1 MAPTAFGQNVDKTP
15 AHDHFM
21 TQNTISVADRQGS
34 LETSSFFG
42 PTLHPA
48 VARLIGGRRG
58 MVDGALPPALFVAV
72 SAVGGTVMPRPLAIG
87 AAVGVAAG
95 TALTLAVWRLLH
107 DQTLKQVVRGMVGLT
122 VATLFVILSGEPR
135 AFFLPG
141 IYVDAA
147 YALAF
152 AGSVVVGRPLVG
164 LIYAALFRTGPGW
177 RQNLRVRRVFVAASL
192 GWSAV
197 YALRAGSQWGLY
209 QHDEPVLMAIA
220 KIALG
225 WPLTV
230 VAVALTLAA
239 VRRALRSTSRNSTI
253 AS

>member
-1 MAPTAFGQNVDKTP
+1 MAQNMIT
-15 AHDHFM
+15 
-21 TQNTISVADRQGS
+21 VADRQGS

-58 MVDGALPPALFVAV
+58 MVDGGLPPALFVAV

-107 DQTLKQVVRGMVGLT
+107 DQTLKQVVRGLVGLT
-122 VATLFVILSGEPR
+122 VATLFVILSGQPR

-197 YALRAGSQWGLY
+197 YERCVY
-209 QHDEPVLMAIA
+209 PPVRLAIGRER
-220 KIALG
+220 LDRNQRR
-225 WPLTV
+225 
-230 VAVALTLAA
+230 VAVRGTYGLGP
-239 VRRALRSTSRNSTI
+239 